1 MAGKPNIDYDAL
13 AADIMAKREYHDA
26 VQKIADVLE
35 KARTNS
41 DPSGLT
47 RATSRVALA
56 RARRLAETAA
66 KSLAK
71 DLTKAELKKVG
82 ETLAQGLAEGK
93 RPVDLYNKLQE
104 VQSLDSNRA
113 KTLANMEKK
122 LDKAGV
128 DEATKEKLLAKEK
141 QRLLQERRKT
151 IAQTEGRYATSEAR
165 RAEADDR
172 KDEFKRWITAADELM
187 CEECDGNENDGIIP
201 IDEAFS
207 SGHMQSPAH
216 PNCRCTVAYIPG
228 GKGKELAEKG
238 FERKMARKEAA
249 RKEAARAAAE
259 AEEIDE

>member
-13 AADIMAKREYHDA
+13 ASDIMATRKYHDA
-26 VQKIADVLE
+26 VQKIADVLAM
-35 KARTNS
+35 ARTS
-41 DPSGLT
+41 EGAKSLT
-47 RATSRVALA
+47 RPPSPVALA
-56 RARRLAETAA
+56 RARRLAETAS

-82 ETLAQGLAEGK
+82 DIIADSLLEGK
-93 RPVDLYNKLQE
+93 RPRDIYNRLQD

-113 KTLANMEKK
+113 QTLANMEKK

-128 DEATKEKLLAKEK
+128 DEETKEKLMAKEK
-141 QRLLQERRKT
+141 QRLLQERRRT

-165 RAEADDR
+165 RAAADDR
-172 KDEFKRWITAADELM
+172 GNTHKRWITAADERL

-216 PNCRCTVAYIPG
+216 PNCRCTVAYVSD

-249 RKEAARAAAE
+249 RAAAE

>member
-1 MAGKPNIDYDAL
+1 MAVDYDAL
-13 AADIMAKREYHDA
+13 TSQIMAKREYAAA
-26 VQKIADVLE
+26 VEKIADILAA
-35 KARTNS
+35 ARANRDTS
-41 DPSGLT
+41 QLT
-47 RATSRVALA
+47 RAASRVALA

-71 DLTKAELKKVG
+71 DLTKAELKKIG
-82 ETLAQGLAEGK
+82 ETIADAIRDGK
-93 RPVDLYNKLQE
+93 RPRDIYNKLQE

-172 KDEFKRWITAADELM
+172 KDEFKRWITAADERL

-249 RKEAARAAAE
+249 RAAAE